1 MTEKKE
7 PKHLNLKNYP
17 NLKKFDEYYKDE
29 KNIKRLNIFYKKPK
43 IDSKKCQ
50 IDLDAFDKKYHLNK
64 YSEPNPQSTKSPNQ
78 ENNINKNIINNLGVS
93 KKYDFSRISTEDLNY
108 YLQLVNYYHEKV
120 YGGNIFIKGVNGPI
134 EKALDLLKQCQ
145 YNTRLALAKILFP
158 VMDRMGGL
166 EAFQDQ
172 SNISADIL
180 DTSSIKNLEIDK
192 NINIKKEENNNR
204 NNNEFVI
211 KQKKLIKNQ
220 PLIYLTF
227 ALNDLIGADK
237 NQKKLWLNHIEEQVK
252 NKIDYKN
259 LEILMEIAKKMRLD
273 LPESIM
279 KEIKSSEQ
287 LSKNIKKELD
297 SRESDLDRLKLLYG
311 IAQTQNVITEEFH
324 NLKKIIEHGE
334 AWINNVKNISDKV
347 VEFKELES
355 LNNEIKVLPF
365 EIDEKLSSDL
375 NERYTKA
382 QEWLG
387 KYNSLPKITKNK
399 NFNNK
404 YNEHKIESLD
414 VLENMI
420 KEANDEIKF
429 TSNEVKLLIKNFN
442 FLKET
447 EKEIN
452 EILNDKNK
460 NKKITKEML
469 KNFISKLNESK
480 FIIEL
485 HDKLEEELNILEWRE
500 NLIEY
505 INNSNNTNLMIT
517 ELSEENINEK
527 YIQEIFAS
535 NNIIVLKNKSFKFLI
550 REAESKKLLSFPDV
564 KQFLDNEKLI
574 TSWSE
579 KVKPIFHL
587 EKQKDDENKKINFE
601 QFLKL
606 YEEGTKFNIIN
617 EECEELL
624 NKCKELKNLFDEIK
638 ISLNITNDKN
648 NNNILDFTKLESFE
662 EKIIIYNISCDE
674 FDLVLNQLNQ
684 GKQWLESAKKFK
696 EEYNK
701 SQNNKFKFNYIS
713 NNDLTEI
720 DLYTF
725 ITKRNENI
733 KLIEKYL
740 KENKTFYNDLLLLT
754 NNIPPYFKN
763 SVESTELSKYQYLAE
778 VKMNNLNKPNN
789 VNDILLTIEN
799 FQDICILKETL
810 ENYFNA
816 YRIKTWNQALKL
828 KLDISQAESLF
839 KEGELLSKVSIN
851 EIIDEEIAE
860 NDILILSKK
869 IKTTK
874 EWINKSKNYL
884 NKKEKTIEELMNL
897 VNEIKNLPLASTTIN
912 ELINFKNDI
921 EQNINEIKELQNTK
935 KDFNTI
941 IKLYKNFNNNKFLD
955 CPEQTFIKAL
965 YDFGTKWTENAKKII
980 NSRQLCQLYFNNKI
994 PKKDGT
1000 FVEDSQNIID
1010 ILSGQSNE
1018 NTLIEPKF
1026 ANDNN
1031 NKDDDININNNK
1043 DKNNNFLSKKRNN
1056 DNIDDLNKEEKEKEK
1071 EKNKNNIINNDINNN
1086 INNKEKEKNNNINNT
1101 INNNEISLDEESEEK
1116 DSINE
1121 NNNNNS
1127 NNTSNIFD
1135 AFDPNIEY
1143 TQSEKVKKYY
1153 LNQPLQKYEASN
1165 LLSLLNNA
1173 FNLSQNNPNSQLQNP
1188 NHYTRSHNNNNYNIT
1203 KEIIY
1208 TNYANSKTTEI
1219 ITTYNQ
1225 NNREENVTQ
1234 EQIQKFISMNYYER
1248 YMFLKSHLIFHD
1260 DNPKFKYCICR
1271 QGDDRINYM
1280 INCESCEEWFH
1291 GKCLA
1296 MPKPVADNIEHYYCL
1311 CCCRKYDLPKENY
1324 HKQFFEIKRVSL
1336 NELVFMIDEGK
1347 KVNCIF
1353 EEMEILEDIK
1363 LRSEIWNKKFYQLLD
1378 KIVDIYKKNNNYLDK
1393 DTENQLEILYL
1404 ESEAIQVSLSNFSH
1418 VINIL
1423 KHNEWFKKVNKEL
1436 NSNRKNLEN
1445 IGNLIKQA
1453 YWVFNMNEKIERPKM
1468 EENYN
1473 NIVYQLAELKLG
1485 MLFELYEIYHPN
1497 ITGDISPSIKEKN
1510 KKK

>member
-17 NLKKFDEYYKDE
+17 YLKKFDEYYKDE
-29 KNIKRLNIFYKKPK
+29 RNIKRLNIFYKKPK
-43 IDSKKCQ
+43 IDSEKCQ
-50 IDLDAFDKKYHLNK
+50 IDLDTFDKKYHLNQ
-64 YSEPNPQSTKSPNQ
+64 YSEPNPNSTKTQNQ
-78 ENNINKNIINNLGVS
+78 ENNINNKVIPNIGVS
-93 KKYDFSRISTEDLNY
+93 KKYDFSKITTEDLNY

-166 EAFQDQ
+166 EAFQNPSDFTPQ
-172 SNISADIL
+172 NL
-180 DTSSIKNLEIDK
+180 DTSSIKNLELDK
-192 NINIKKEENNNR
+192 NINIKNEENNSK

-237 NQKKLWLNHIEEQVK
+237 NQKKIWLNHIEEQVK

-259 LEILMEIAKKMRLD
+259 LEVLMEIAKKMRLE
-273 LPESIM
+273 LPDSIK
-279 KEIKSSEQ
+279 KEIKRSEQ
-287 LSKNIKKELD
+287 LSKNIKNELD
-297 SRESDLDRLKLLYG
+297 SRDSDLDRLKSLYS

-334 AWINNVKNISDKV
+334 AWINNVKNISDKI

-355 LNNEIKVLPF
+355 LNNEIKNLPF
-365 EIDEKLSSDL
+365 EIDEKLSTDL
-375 NERYTKA
+375 KDRYTKA
-382 QEWLG
+382 QEWLS
-387 KYNSLPKITKNK
+387 KYNTLPKITKNK
-399 NFNNK
+399 NFNSK
-404 YNEHKIESLD
+404 YNEHKIQSLD
-414 VLENMI
+414 ILENLI
-420 KEANDEIKF
+420 KEANEEIKF
-429 TSNEVKLLIKNFN
+429 TSSEVKLLTKNYN

-460 NKKITKEML
+460 KLTKEML

-505 INNSNNTNLMIT
+505 INNSNNSNMMIT
-517 ELSEENINEK
+517 EISEENINEK
-527 YIQEIFAS
+527 YIQEIFS
-535 NNIIVLKNKSFKFLI
+535 SDKIIVLKNKSFKYLI
-550 REAESKKLLSFPDV
+550 KEAESKKLLSFPDV
-564 KQFLDNEKLI
+564 KQFLDNDKTI

-579 KVKPIFHL
+579 KVKPIFHS
-587 EKQKDDENKKINFE
+587 EKQKEEGNQKMNFDE
-601 QFLKL
+601 FLQL
-606 YEEGTKFNIIN
+606 YEEGTKFHIIN

-624 NKCKELKNLFDEIK
+624 NECKDLKNLFDEIK
-638 ISLNITNDKN
+638 ISLNNTNDI
-648 NNNILDFTKLESFE
+648 NNNILDFAKLESFE
-662 EKIIIYNISCDE
+662 EKIIIYNISCEE

-701 SQNNKFKFNYIS
+701 SLNNKFKFNYIS
-713 NNDLTEI
+713 KNNMAEI
-720 DLYTF
+720 DSYSF
-725 ITKRNENI
+725 IINRNENI

-740 KENKTFYNDLLLLT
+740 RENKTFYNDLLLLT

-763 SVESTELSKYQYLAE
+763 SAESTELSNYQYLAE
-778 VKMNNLNKPNN
+778 AKMNNLVKSNN
-789 VNDILLTIEN
+789 TDDILQSIEN
-799 FQDICILKETL
+799 FQDYCILKETL
-810 ENYFNA
+810 VNYFYA
-816 YRIKTWNQALKL
+816 YRIKTWNQAIKL
-828 KLDISQAESLF
+828 KLDITQAESLF
-839 KEGELLSKVSIN
+839 KEGEILVKISMN
-851 EIIDEEIAE
+851 EIIDEEIEE
-860 NDILILSKK
+860 NDLLILSKK
-869 IKTTK
+869 IRIMKD
-874 EWINKSKNYL
+874 WINKTKNYL
-884 NKKEKTIEELMNL
+884 NKKEKTIEELMTQ
-897 VNEIKNLPLASTTIN
+897 VNEIKELPLASGTIE
-912 ELINFKNDI
+912 ELIDFKNNI
-921 EQNINEIKELQNTK
+921 EQNINEIKELQNIK

-941 IKLYKNFNNNKFLD
+941 IKLYKNFNNHKFID
-955 CPEQTFIKAL
+955 CPEQTMIKDL
-965 YDFGTKWTENAKKII
+965 YDFGIRWTENAKKII
-980 NSRQLCQLYFNNKI
+980 NSRQLCQLYFNNKV

-1026 ANDNN
+1026 ATDDKIKDDNSIKDN
-1031 NKDDDININNNK
+1031 KENTDNKDDKGDNI
-1043 DKNNNFLSKKRNN
+1043 NFLSKKRNL
-1056 DNIDDLNKEEKEKEK
+1056 DNTDDINKEEKEK
-1071 EKNKNNIINNDINNN
+1071 NNINIINNEINN
-1086 INNKEKEKNNNINNT
+1086 NNKEKEIDNINNI
-1101 INNNEISLDEESEEK
+1101 INENEMSLDEESEEK
-1116 DSINE
+1116 ESNND
-1121 NNNNNS
+1121 NNNNS
-1127 NNTSNIFD
+1127 NSNIFD
-1135 AFDPNIEY
+1135 AFEPNIEY
-1143 TQSEKVKKYY
+1143 TQSENVKKYY
-1153 LNQPLQKYEASN
+1153 LNQPLQKYEAAN
-1165 LLSLLNNA
+1165 LLSLINNA
-1173 FNLSQNNPNSQLQNP
+1173 FNLAQNNSQLQNV
-1188 NHYTRSHNNNNYNIT
+1188 NYYTRSHNNNNNNNNTIFP
-1203 KEIIY
+1203 EIKY
-1208 TNYANSKTTEI
+1208 TDNTIPKSQQIVPLPQYT
-1219 ITTYNQ
+1219 
-1225 NNREENVTQ
+1225 REENVTP
-1234 EQIQKFISMNYYER
+1234 EQIQKFISMDYYQR

-1296 MPKPVADNIEHYYCL
+1296 MPKPVADNISHYYCL

-1336 NELVFMIDEGK
+1336 NELVFMIEEGK
-1347 KVNCIF
+1347 KANCIF

-1363 LRSEIWNKKFYQLLD
+1363 IRSEIWNKKFNKLLN
-1378 KIVDIYKKNNNYLDK
+1378 KIVDIYKKNNNFLDK
-1393 DTENQLEILYL
+1393 NTENQLEILYL
-1404 ESEAIQVSLSNFSH
+1404 ESEAIQITLSNFSH
-1418 VINIL
+1418 VITIL

-1436 NSNRKNLEN
+1436 CSNRKSAEN

-1453 YWVFNMNEKIERPKM
+1453 YWVFNLNEKSFDRIKM

-1485 MLFELYEIYHPN
+1485 MLFDLYEIFHPN
-1497 ITGDISPSIKEKN
+1497 NGGDISPSIKEKN